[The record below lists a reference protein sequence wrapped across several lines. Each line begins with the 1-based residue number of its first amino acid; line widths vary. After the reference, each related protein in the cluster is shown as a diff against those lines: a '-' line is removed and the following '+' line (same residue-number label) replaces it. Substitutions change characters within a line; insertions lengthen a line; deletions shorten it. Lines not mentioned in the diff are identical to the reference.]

1 MRHQNC
7 AKAHTMKTLLV
18 RPEGSDSEFQVKC
31 PSNIRPRDAGVPCMV
46 PKVFRQIHGN
56 DRIPARWRRCDLP
69 QSSEQMNILVE

>member
-18 RPEGSDSEFQVKC
+18 HPEGPDPEFQVKC
-31 PSNIRPRDAGVPCMV
+31 LSNIRPHDAGVPRMV
-46 PKVFRQIHGN
+46 PKVFRQLHGG

-69 QSSEQMNILVE
+69 QSSEQMNSLVE